1 MSNEYRD
8 LFGSDAAKSGR
19 PRDSLVQLTHF
30 IYLLHACSALAGLF
44 SSALI
49 ITAFLFG
56 WPSLL
61 AVVLNYFKRGDE
73 AVQRTYL
80 ASHFDWQIRTFW
92 YALLWLVVAFLLGIT
107 LIGLPLALVVSLV
120 AGVWVLY
127 RIVRGW
133 MALGNAQTIGV
144 DNE

>member
-1 MSNEYRD
+1 MQ
-8 LFGSDAAKSGR
+8 AKSGSGTEYATPLAGS
-19 PRDSLVQLTHF
+19 PRDGLVHLTHF

-61 AVVLNYFKRGDE
+61 AVLLNYLKRGDTQ
-73 AVQRTYL
+73 VQQSYL
-80 ASHFDWQIRTFW
+80 AAHFDWQIRTFW
-92 YALLWLVVAFLLGIT
+92 YALLWLGVAFLLGIT
-107 LIGLPLALVVSLV
+107 VIGLPLALAIALL

-133 MALGNAQTIGV
+133 IALGNAKEVGV
-144 DNE
+144 G